1 MIPEGKVR
9 MIVPNAIVPILTGIY
24 AWQVQ
29 GWIAAILTYVAVIGF
44 IGLLLGIAERSGWTL
59 KKYLRVRF
67 VTICGSMTLVGI
79 GSIHLCD
86 ASVGAC
92 STPFF

>member
-1 MIPEGKVR
+1 MIPESKVR
-9 MIVPNAIVPILTGIY
+9 IIVPNAIVPILTGIY

-29 GWIAAILTYVAVIGF
+29 GWLAAILTYVAVIGL
-44 IGLLLGIAERSGWTL
+44 IGLLLGIAERGQWTL

-67 VTICGSMTLVGI
+67 LTIFGSMALVGA

-86 ASVGAC
+86 ATAGAC